1 MLNTFTS
8 GSQHKLT
15 NSQKKDMAKSSKT
28 KTVEPS
34 VTQLEQDKKSPFKKY
49 YYFFGI
55 ITFLLF
61 VNTLGHGYNLDDT
74 LVTNN
79 HPLTSKGL
87 SAIGEIFNSSYYS
100 DNLGYA
106 YGYRPIVHLSFALE
120 HDLFGQSPGAGHFI
134 NVVLFILCVLLFFKL
149 LLKWFGEKNLI
160 FIAIATL
167 IFAVHPIHTEVV
179 NSLKNRDELLAF
191 LFIISA
197 GLCLHKYIEKG
208 KITSLIGILLYTI
221 LAMLSKKSAYPLTIL
236 LPIIQ
241 LILVRIN
248 LKQLI
253 ISSAILIIPAAII
266 GADATLNR
274 TILMIV
280 LPAILISL
288 TYYLTQKSDQ
298 NAEIKSNNH
307 SIIHW
312 LIPTVATIATF
323 TFYYFS
329 YSQIAL
335 LASFVCLIWTY
346 KNNYKV
352 AIYLSI
358 FMLYFIPNSIPY
370 INNNHVLLYIAS
382 AFSAYLYTKN
392 EKLIIWLPYFL
403 LGSSLYFIN
412 APSIL
417 SLLYILAVSILS
429 YLAFKKQLLALL
441 FTIILIATFYF
452 ITKEVS
458 PFVIVVL
465 TSILILYFKNKKPQL
480 NRIVRFIPI
489 VVIGSIL
496 LLQTID
502 QVKNRTYNDA
512 IIASETGSVNNLGN
526 TSSKVIDHKK
536 TQITEGRQLQY
547 VENTLV
553 VKHTAEEKIATGF
566 YTLGE
571 YLKLQFYPIELSF
584 YYGYSKIKTVDFSSV
599 AVWISL
605 ILHLAFAFIGISLIK
620 KRPMITIGVLWYF
633 ASILLFSN
641 WVELVAG
648 MVGERLAFT
657 ASAGFALFIAGI
669 IAWIAPKLE
678 IKKLGIAG
686 IAVLGISVI
695 FAGRTLTRNTHWKN
709 TYTLMNHDIAHLEN
723 SAQANNMYAMTL
735 MGLSNPAIEKN
746 QNTAL
751 SLQNEAIQHFEKALL
766 IAPDY
771 FNVYVNLGRAAMIT
785 QSYDKAISAFN
796 NAVKIEPQFYA
807 SYNHLL
813 EIYQHQKDHQKYA
826 QTAKQLFDVV
836 KEPRTYILYAMSEYQ
851 LGNKDK
857 SREILEEGLKVFP
870 ADEAILQNLNA
881 LN

>member
-1 MLNTFTS
+1 
-8 GSQHKLT
+8 
-15 NSQKKDMAKSSKT
+15 MAKSSKQ
-28 KTVEPS
+28 KTVITTANP
-34 VTQLEQDKKSPFKKY
+34 LEQTKKSTFKKY

-55 ITFLLF
+55 LTFLLF

-87 SAIGEIFNSSYYS
+87 SAIGEIFTSSYYS
-100 DNLGYA
+100 DNMGYA

-134 NVVLFILCVLLFFKL
+134 NIALFTLCVLLLFKL
-149 LLKWFGEKNLI
+149 LIKWFGEQNTI

-167 IFAVHPIHTEVV
+167 LFAVHPIHTEVV
-179 NSLKNRDELLAF
+179 NNLKNRDELLAF
-191 LFIISA
+191 LFVISA
-197 GLCLHKYIEKG
+197 GLCFNNYLEKG
-208 KITSLIGILLYTI
+208 KITSLIGILLYTT

-241 LILVRIN
+241 LILGRVN

-253 ISSAILIIPAAII
+253 ISSVLLVVPAAII
-266 GADATLNR
+266 GSDATMNR
-274 TILMIV
+274 TIFMLV

-370 INNNHVLLYIAS
+370 INNNHVLLFLGA
-382 AFSAYLYTKN
+382 AFSAYLFSKN

-584 YYGYSKIKTVDFSSV
+584 YYGYSKIKTVDFSST
-599 AVWISL
+599 AVWISI
-605 ILHLAFAFIGISLIK
+605 ILHLAFAIIGIISLK
-620 KRPMITIGVLWYF
+620 KRPMIAIGVLWYF

-657 ASAGFALFIAGI
+657 ASAGFVIFIAGV
-669 IAWIAPKLE
+669 IAWIAPKME
-678 IKKLGIAG
+678 IKKIGIAG
-686 IAVLGISVI
+686 YTVLAVTVL
-695 FAGRTLTRNTHWKN
+695 FAGRTLTRNKDWKD
-709 TYTLMNHDIAHLEN
+709 TYTLMHHDIAHLEQ

-735 MGLSNPAIEKN
+735 MQLSNPATQKN
-746 QNTAL
+746 PAIAL
-751 SLQNEAIQHFEKALL
+751 SLQQEAITHFEKALE

-771 FNVYVNLGRAAMIT
+771 FNVHVNLGRAAMIT
-785 QSYDKAISAFN
+785 QSYEKAITAFD
-796 NAVKIEPQFYA
+796 NAIKIEPHYFA
-807 SYNHLL
+807 PYNHLL
-813 EIYQHQKDHQKYA
+813 EIYNVQKNQQMYA
-826 QTAKQLFDVV
+826 QTAKKLFDIT
-836 KEPRTYILYAMSEYQ
+836 KEPRTYIIYAMGEFQ
-851 LGNKDK
+851 LGNKEK
-857 SREILEEGLKVFP
+857 SKVILEEGLKSFP
-870 ADEAILQNLNA
+870 GDAAILQNLKA
-881 LN
+881 LE